1 MTHEKAMSGK
11 WEAEHLSV
19 RGKAV
24 GMKMSSITSRKVS
37 SKLGVHQWLTDID
50 EYDIISYDICW

>member
-11 WEAEHLSV
+11 WEAEHLGL

-24 GMKMSSITSRKVS
+24 GMKMSSMTSRKVS
-37 SKLGVHQWLTDID
+37 SKLGVHQWLPDID
-50 EYDIISYDICW
+50 ECVIILYEF

>member
-11 WEAEHLSV
+11 WEAEHLGL

-24 GMKMSSITSRKVS
+24 GMKMSGMTSRKVS
-37 SKLGVHQWLTDID
+37 SKLGVHQWLPNID
-50 EYDIISYDICW
+50 EYVIILYDFQ

>member
-11 WEAEHLSV
+11 WEAEHLGL

-24 GMKMSSITSRKVS
+24 GMKMSSIKSRMFS
-37 SKLGVHQWLTDID
+37 SKLGVHQWLPDID
-50 EYDIISYDICW
+50 EYVIILYNF